1 MLKLTIRF
9 PNSIVVILY
18 FIIGETGCGKSSQ
31 LVQYI
36 VDDIYD
42 SEERMVVCSQ
52 PRAFAAE
59 SLADR
64 VQFEFTGGRR
74 YKSNAFCFAT

>member
-1 MLKLTIRF
+1 M
-9 PNSIVVILY
+9 
-18 FIIGETGCGKSSQ
+18 
-31 LVQYI
+31 QYI